1 MLIMA
6 HERESLYN
14 DIKIST
20 KGVVFFGT
28 PHGGSGV
35 ASLTRVPRN
44 IFDVCTGGSV
54 RAGLLK
60 NIETKSAELIELA
73 EQFVERGYQLR
84 IVTVYEGRPLKP
96 APASFPVVRG
106 SSSLRI

>member
-20 KGVVFFGT
+20 KSVIFLGT

-35 ASLTRVPRN
+35 ASLTRVLRDIFN
-44 IFDVCTGGSV
+44 ICTGGSV
-54 RAGLLK
+54 RADLLQ
-60 NIETKSAELIELA
+60 NLETKSADLMELA
-73 EQFVERGYQLR
+73 EQFVERGHQLK

-96 APASFPVVRG
+96 APASFPVVRAAP
-106 SSSLRI
+106 SLRT

>member
-20 KGVVFFGT
+20 KCVAFFGT

-35 ASLTRVPRN
+35 ASLTRVLRN

-54 RAGLLK
+54 RADLLK
-60 NIETKSAELIELA
+60 NLERKSAELAEAA
-73 EQFVERGYQLR
+73 EQFVERAYHLR

-96 APASFPVVRG
+96 ALASFPVVR
-106 SSSLRI
+106 